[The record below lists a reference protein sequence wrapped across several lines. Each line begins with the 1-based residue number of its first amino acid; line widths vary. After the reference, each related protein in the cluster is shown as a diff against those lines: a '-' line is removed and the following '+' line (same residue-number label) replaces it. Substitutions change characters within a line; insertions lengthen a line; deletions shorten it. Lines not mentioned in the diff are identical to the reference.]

1 MKPDD
6 EFKAMANGLNIIS
19 KLKAAKASD
28 ATRIAELEA
37 QAAAERALSDR
48 LAGALKP
55 FADACT
61 HLGPTYPEGAQSLDG
76 FLVTDFFN
84 AGHALTAHTQA
95 RKKE

>member
-37 QAAAERALSDR
+37 QLAAERARVVELEAENAKLREPDMFWDADDPTPTDR
-48 LAGALKP
+48 
-55 FADACT
+55 
-61 HLGPTYPEGAQSLDG
+61 
-76 FLVTDFFN
+76 
-84 AGHALTAHTQA
+84 
-95 RKKE
+95 R